1 MNRNA
6 INRTAIGRSAIGRT
20 AIGRSALL
28 RRNARSPLIACIALA
43 LLAALACGRYGPPR
57 RVENLPAAAPAAVP
71 ADGAVPAA
79 AVPADQAVPADE
91 TSPSDET
98 DPQPVEPHPEP

>member
-6 INRTAIGRSAIGRT
+6 INRT

-79 AVPADQAVPADE
+79 AVPAAAVPADQAVPADE